1 MASKKQQGF
10 AAPSA
15 IQSGA
20 PAEAKE
26 QAKPEYY
33 RFNAKMPI
41 EFHDYLAER
50 AWITRKSIT
59 QYIND
64 LVQADMDAHPD
75 WRDSM
80 DAANKPQ

>member
-1 MASKKQQGF
+1 
-10 AAPSA
+10 
-15 IQSGA
+15 
-20 PAEAKE
+20 
-26 QAKPEYY
+26 
-33 RFNAKMPI
+33 MPI